1 MNNITRKFTYP
12 CTACKRKP
20 GCHFDKCG
28 QFMNWFRQEW
38 QIIRRAAE
46 TVRERES
53 EHNAE

>member
-1 MNNITRKFTYP
+1 MNKNTRQFTYP
-12 CTACKRKP
+12 CTTCKRKP
-20 GCHFDKCG
+20 GCHFEKCG